1 MRMGSVFAMA
11 LALAFCAAL
20 CGIFVWLVGR
30 VGFVAAV
37 VAGLA
42 VLFVAYMVELEDG
55 AAIGGS
61 STPGLFASQQQDEA
75 GGPEDRAARRAD
87 RARTRDAIAIAK
99 HVGAALLTVGTLGFI
114 FLQM

>member
-1 MRMGSVFAMA
+1 MRIGSLFAMA

-30 VGFVAAV
+30 VGFMAAV

-61 STPGLFASQQQDEA
+61 STVSSPRSS
-75 GGPEDRAARRAD
+75 
-87 RARTRDAIAIAK
+87 RTRPEGRRIRRL
-99 HVGAALLTVGTLGFI
+99 AAPTGRGRATPLPSPS
-114 FLQM
+114 MSAPHS